1 MKSHIVGKRI
11 CILSSTAKFCYKEIV
26 MDSIHNQDELASR
39 IVDSKEGVKI
49 KLASKSEAVP
59 TRWLSQIV
67 PQWDDGSKDYDVW
80 R

>member
-1 MKSHIVGKRI
+1 MNENFESEYEATPYSHEHNVLEED
-11 CILSSTAKFCYKEIV
+11 ILWEE
-26 MDSIHNQDELASR
+26 D
-39 IVDSKEGVKI
+39 DSKEVVRI
-49 KLASKSEAVP
+49 KLASKNEAIP